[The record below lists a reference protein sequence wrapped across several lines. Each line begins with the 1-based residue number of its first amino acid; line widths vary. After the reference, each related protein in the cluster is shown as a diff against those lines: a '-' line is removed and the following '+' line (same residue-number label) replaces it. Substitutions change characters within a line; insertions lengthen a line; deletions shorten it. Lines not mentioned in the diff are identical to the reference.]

1 MSATRGRLLVVD
13 DDLVQRVLIGKI
25 GAKLGYETVVAS
37 SYEAA
42 TELLA
47 REAFEIM
54 ALDLSL
60 GGRDGV
66 ELLRYVAAAGL
77 RAMSIVI
84 ISGCDDRVM
93 KATRR
98 VANGLKLSVGG
109 CLTKPLDLNRLRSAL
124 ELPRRAPLAATSAAP
139 QLRITPERI
148 MRGLADREFF
158 VEFQPK
164 IALESRRVVGAEAL
178 ARWRTAEFGMVSPMI
193 FIPIAEEAG
202 LMREVTDCILSSAMS
217 QGRKLIERNPGFTI
231 AVNIS
236 GSLMSDLALPDRIE
250 EILGREN
257 ICPSSL
263 TVEITETTAMADVD
277 RANDILVRLR
287 IKKIGTA
294 IDDFG
299 TGYSSLALGAASVQ
313 RAEDRPVLHQGLRIR
328 RRHDEDRRCLRGAC
342 EGVQHESGGR
352 GRRKPGGAR
361 NHPPDRLRC
370 RPGVPVCA
378 LAAACARRTMDL
390 RAQRPGGRACRLCN
404 TDCARKLR
412 RRAPVAERPGL
423 RQRYRRAQ

>member
-1 MSATRGRLLVVD
+1 MNATRGRLLVVD

-60 GGRDGV
+60 GERDGV
-66 ELLRYVAAAGL
+66 ELLRFVAERGL

-84 ISGCDDRVM
+84 ISGCDDRIM

-98 VANGLKLSVGG
+98 VANGLKLSVGA

-124 ELPRRAPLAATSAAP
+124 ELQRRAPPAATSASP
-139 QLRITPERI
+139 QLLITPERI
-148 MRGLADREFF
+148 VRGLENREFF

-164 IALESRRVVGAEAL
+164 IALVTGRVVGAEAL
-178 ARWRTAEFGMVSPMI
+178 ARWRTDEFGMVSPMI
-193 FIPIAEEAG
+193 FIPIAEQAG

-236 GSLMSDLALPDRIE
+236 GSLMSDLTLPDRIE
-250 EILGREN
+250 EILRREN
-257 ICPSSL
+257 ISPTSL
-263 TVEITETTAMADVD
+263 TVEITETSAMADVD

-299 TGYSSLALGAASVQ
+299 TGYSSLAALARLPFSELKIDQSFIKGCETDEDMMKIVDASVALAKAFNMKVVAEGVESPEALEIIRRIGCDVAQGFLFAPSLRRARAERWISERNALADEQAAS
-313 RAEDRPVLHQGLRIR
+313 ATPT
-328 RRHDEDRRCLRGAC
+328 
-342 EGVQHESGGR
+342 
-352 GRRKPGGAR
+352 
-361 NHPPDRLRC
+361 
-370 RPGVPVCA
+370 A
-378 LAAACARRTMDL
+378 LAS
-390 RAQRPGGRACRLCN
+390 
-404 TDCARKLR
+404 
-412 RRAPVAERPGL
+412 
-423 RQRYRRAQ
+423 

>member
-37 SYEAA
+37 SFEAA

-47 REAFEIM
+47 RDTFEIM

-60 GGRDGV
+60 GERDGV
-66 ELLRYVAAAGL
+66 ELLRFVAEAGL

-84 ISGCDDRVM
+84 ISGCDDRIM

-124 ELPRRAPLAATSAAP
+124 ELPQRAPLAASSASP

-148 MRGLADREFF
+148 LRGLADGEFF

-164 IALESRRVVGAEAL
+164 IALETGRVVGAEAL
-178 ARWRTAEFGMVSPMI
+178 ARWRSAEFGMVSPLI

-202 LMREVTDCILSSAMS
+202 IMREVTDCILSSAMS

-236 GSLMSDLALPDRIE
+236 GSLMSDLTLPDRIE
-250 EILGREN
+250 EILRREH
-257 ICPSSL
+257 ISPTSL
-263 TVEITETTAMADVD
+263 TVEITETSAMADVD

-299 TGYSSLALGAASVQ
+299 TGYSSLAALVRLPFSELKIDQSFIKGCESDDDMMKIVDASVALAKAFNMKVVAEGVESPEALEIIRRIGCDVAQGFLFAPSLRRSRAERWISERNSLADEQAASVTQ
-313 RAEDRPVLHQGLRIR
+313 A
-328 RRHDEDRRCLRGAC
+328 
-342 EGVQHESGGR
+342 
-352 GRRKPGGAR
+352 
-361 NHPPDRLRC
+361 
-370 RPGVPVCA
+370 A
-378 LAAACARRTMDL
+378 LAS
-390 RAQRPGGRACRLCN
+390 
-404 TDCARKLR
+404 
-412 RRAPVAERPGL
+412 
-423 RQRYRRAQ
+423 

>member
-13 DDLVQRVLIGKI
+13 DDLVQRVLISKI
-25 GAKLGYETVVAS
+25 GSKLGYDSVVVP

-47 REAFEIM
+47 REAFDVM

-60 GGRDGV
+60 GERDGV
-66 ELLRYVAAAGL
+66 ELLRFVAERNL
-77 RAMSIVI
+77 RAMAIVI
-84 ISGCDDRVM
+84 ISGCDDRIM

-98 VANGLKLSVGG
+98 VAMGLKLHLGG

-124 ELPRRAPLAATSAAP
+124 ELPQRSPSAASSAAP
-139 QLRITPERI
+139 PPRITPDRI
-148 MRGLADREFF
+148 ARGLADHEFF

-164 IALESRRVVGAEAL
+164 IALRTERVVGAEAL
-178 ARWRTAEFGMVSPMI
+178 ARWRTAEFGMVSPMV

-202 LMREVTDCILSSAMS
+202 LMREVTDCILSSALS

-236 GSLMSDLALPDRIE
+236 GSLMSDLTLPDRIE
-250 EILGREN
+250 EILRREN
-257 ICPSSL
+257 VPPSSL

-287 IKKIGTA
+287 LKNIGTA

-299 TGYSSLALGAASVQ
+299 TGYSSLAALARLPFSELKIDQSFIKGCESDDDMMKIVDASVALAKAFNMKVVAEGVESSQ
-313 RAEDRPVLHQGLRIR
+313 ALEIIRRIGCDVAQGFYFAPSLRRSRAERWISQ
-328 RRHDEDRRCLRGAC
+328 
-342 EGVQHESGGR
+342 
-352 GRRKPGGAR
+352 R
-361 NHPPDRLRC
+361 NSLAD
-370 RPGVPVCA
+370 GKAVSAA
-378 LAAACARRTMDL
+378 LAS
-390 RAQRPGGRACRLCN
+390 
-404 TDCARKLR
+404 
-412 RRAPVAERPGL
+412 
-423 RQRYRRAQ
+423 

>member
-13 DDLVQRVLIGKI
+13 DDLVQRVLISKI
-25 GAKLGYETVVAS
+25 GSKLGYDSVVVP

-47 REAFEIM
+47 REAFDVM

-60 GGRDGV
+60 GERDGV
-66 ELLRYVAAAGL
+66 ELLRFVAERNL
-77 RAMSIVI
+77 RAMAIVI
-84 ISGCDDRVM
+84 ISGCDDRIM

-98 VANGLKLSVGG
+98 VATGLKLHLGG

-124 ELPRRAPLAATSAAP
+124 ELPQRSPSAASSAAP
-139 QLRITPERI
+139 PPRITPDRI
-148 MRGLADREFF
+148 ARGLADHEFF

-164 IALESRRVVGAEAL
+164 IALRTERVVGAESL
-178 ARWRTAEFGMVSPMI
+178 ARWRTAEFGMVSPMV

-202 LMREVTDCILSSAMS
+202 LMREVTDCILSSALS

-236 GSLMSDLALPDRIE
+236 GSLMSDLTLPDRIE
-250 EILGREN
+250 EILRREN
-257 ICPSSL
+257 VPPSSL

-287 IKKIGTA
+287 LKNIGTA

-299 TGYSSLALGAASVQ
+299 TGYSSLAALARLPFSELKIDQSFIKGCESDDDMMKIVDASVALAKAFNMKVVAEGVESSQ
-313 RAEDRPVLHQGLRIR
+313 ALEIIRRIGCDVAQGFYFAPSLRRSRAERWISQ
-328 RRHDEDRRCLRGAC
+328 
-342 EGVQHESGGR
+342 
-352 GRRKPGGAR
+352 R
-361 NHPPDRLRC
+361 NSLAD
-370 RPGVPVCA
+370 GKAVSAA
-378 LAAACARRTMDL
+378 LAS
-390 RAQRPGGRACRLCN
+390 
-404 TDCARKLR
+404 
-412 RRAPVAERPGL
+412 
-423 RQRYRRAQ
+423 

>member
-1 MSATRGRLLVVD
+1 MNATRGRLLVVD
-13 DDLVQRVLIGKI
+13 DDLVQRLLIAKI
-25 GAKLGYETVVAS
+25 GAKLGYETVVAP

-47 REAFEIM
+47 REAFEII

-60 GGRDGV
+60 GERDGV
-66 ELLRYVAAAGL
+66 ELLRFVAERGL

-84 ISGCDDRVM
+84 ISGCDDRIM

-98 VANGLKLSVGG
+98 VANGLKLPISG

-124 ELPRRAPLAATSAAP
+124 ELPQRAPLAATSAPP

-148 MRGLADREFF
+148 LRGLINREFF

-164 IALESRRVVGAEAL
+164 IALETGRVVGAEAL
-178 ARWRTAEFGMVSPMI
+178 ARWRSAEFGIVSPVI
-193 FIPIAEEAG
+193 FIPVVEQAG

-236 GSLMSDLALPDRIE
+236 ASLMSDLTLPDRIE
-250 EILGREN
+250 EILRRED
-257 ICPSSL
+257 ISPPSL
-263 TVEITETTAMADVD
+263 TVEITETSAMADID

-287 IKKIGTA
+287 IKKISTA

-299 TGYSSLALGAASVQ
+299 TGYSSLAALARLPFSELKIDQSFVKGCESDDDMMKIVDASVALAKAFNMKVVAEGVESPQ
-313 RAEDRPVLHQGLRIR
+313 ALDIIRRIGCDVAQGFLFAPSLRRSRAERWITERNSLT
-328 RRHDEDRRCLRGAC
+328 DEQA
-342 EGVQHESGGR
+342 SSTS
-352 GRRKPGGAR
+352 PT
-361 NHPPDRLRC
+361 
-370 RPGVPVCA
+370 A
-378 LAAACARRTMDL
+378 LAS
-390 RAQRPGGRACRLCN
+390 
-404 TDCARKLR
+404 
-412 RRAPVAERPGL
+412 
-423 RQRYRRAQ
+423 